1 MKNLVVFATLFALA
15 VPSAS
20 AQEKKDTKGDKA
32 KAAKPKQGRKKRTR
46 IDLSKIDLKKLA
58 ADAKAE
64 PDGKGTIAKFYIG
77 YLRKISAVVYTK
89 PTAAKK
95 LLKQMA
101 ADIKE
106 IKPTKA
112 PGKAMVKRAKLYHTL
127 YTRRVVMMEK
137 QSALVGKPALPLKS
151 QAWANGE
158 ALSESDLKGKVVLL
172 DFWAVWC
179 GPCVRKF
186 PVVRRWQRELG
197 DKGLVVIGVT
207 KRYNYRWD
215 KEAKKHKRISK
226 TDETVPLKDE
236 VEMLNHYAKQHKL
249 NYKLLVSDKEA
260 SLSKGYHVFGIPTIA
275 VIDRKGIIRYVGL
288 SNDKKIE
295 TLLHKLLGDSKSAAG
310 GE

>member
-20 AQEKKDTKGDKA
+20 AQDKKNAKGDKA
-32 KAAKPKQGRKKRTR
+32 KAAKPKQVRKKRKR
-46 IDLSKIDLKKLA
+46 IDVSKIDLKKLA
-58 ADAKAE
+58 ANAKDE
-64 PDGKGTIAKFYIG
+64 PDEKGTITKFYIG
-77 YLRKISAVVYTK
+77 YLRKIVSVIYTK
-89 PTAAKK
+89 PKAAKK

-101 ADIKE
+101 ADMKE
-106 IKPTKA
+106 IKPTKPA
-112 PGKAMVKRAKLYHTL
+112 GKAALKRAKSYHAR
-127 YTRRVVMMEK
+127 YMVRVVMMEK
-137 QSALVGKPALPLKS
+137 QAAMVGKPALPLKS

-158 ALSESDLKGKVVLL
+158 ALSKSDLKGKVVLL

-186 PVVRRWQRELG
+186 PTVRRWQRELG

-215 KEAKKHKRISK
+215 KEAKKHKRVSK
-226 TDETVPLKDE
+226 DDETVPLKDE

-249 NYKLLVSDKEA
+249 NYKLLVSDKKA

-275 VIDRKGIIRYVGL
+275 VIDQKGIIRYVGL
-288 SNDKKIE
+288 SNDEKIE
-295 TLLHKLLGDSKSAAG
+295 ALLHKLLGVSKPAAG